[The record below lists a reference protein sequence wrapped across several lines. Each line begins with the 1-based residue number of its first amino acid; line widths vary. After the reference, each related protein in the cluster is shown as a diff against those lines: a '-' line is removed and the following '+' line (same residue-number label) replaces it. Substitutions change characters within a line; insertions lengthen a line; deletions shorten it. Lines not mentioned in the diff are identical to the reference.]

1 MTYSDF
7 TALKQTF
14 AEEED
19 GSATPLAIFFCL
31 IFIVMGGLAVDYHK
45 AVSEYTEMQIAAD
58 TAAHAALYTREF
70 ESAEDSVD
78 MAMQTIGEMLP
89 DIQFGDAIISSDVEF
104 GVWDPDTQ
112 QFTVDSSSKTS
123 VRVWAEMEPS
133 RGNTS
138 RTILLSMIGFDDFT
152 LRTNAVYDTYYPPC
166 FNEGFVA
173 DNVVDIQ
180 SNNSY
185 TDGFCIHS
193 NTYVSINQNNFFE
206 PGTVVSMPDLANLD
220 IPSSGFEKNEG
231 LESALR
237 TGKYRQRLL
246 RRLPEMIQSY
256 YDGSY
261 EYAEMAG
268 ITSDTTPII
277 LSEPVSATAAGGNGN
292 GNGNGSGT
300 TTEPDPTTDP
310 DGDTTDGGGNTAM
323 IPLGTGKKSVT
334 PANFPL
340 ANRIY
345 TTVCSGNGDITF
357 SADTFSD
364 FVLVTNCD
372 IKFANGT
379 ILDGTILATTSTDA
393 KSVSASHVQMG
404 LDDHCSPDSGSIILT
419 MGGFEAASGLAGY
432 GAQILA
438 AGDIQFAAQAD
449 GIEGVSFIAGG
460 RIDGTS
466 NMNMGFC
473 DGYGNQDHLRAPYF
487 RMVN

>member
-1 MTYSDF
+1 MTFSDF

-89 DIQFGDAIISSDVEF
+89 DIQFGDAIIASDVEF

-173 DNVVDIQ
+173 DNIVDIQ

-231 LESALR
+231 LETALR

-261 EYAEMAG
+261 EYAAMAG
-268 ITSDTTPII
+268 ITSDTTVIT
-277 LSEPVSATAAGGNGN
+277 LAEAVTTTTGGKKN
-292 GNGNGSGT
+292 GT
-300 TTEPDPTTDP
+300 TTTT
-310 DGDTTDGGGNTAM
+310 M
-323 IPLGTGKKSVT
+323 VPLGTGKKTLT

-345 TTVCSGNGDITF
+345 STSCSGNGDITF

-372 IKFANGT
+372 IRFANGT
-379 ILDGTILATTSTDA
+379 VLDGTILATTSTEDD
-393 KSVSASHVQMG
+393 SVSASHVQMG
-404 LDDHCSPDSGSIILT
+404 LDDNCSPDSGSIILT
-419 MGGFEAASGLAGY
+419 MGGFQAASGLAGY

-438 AGDIQFAAQAD
+438 GGDIQFAAQAD
-449 GIEGVSFIAGG
+449 GIEGVSFISKG

-473 DGYGNQDHLRAPYF
+473 DGEGNQDHLRAPYF

>member
-1 MTYSDF
+1 MTFSDF

-78 MAMQTIGEMLP
+78 KAMQTIGEMLP
-89 DIQFGDAIISSDVEF
+89 DIQFGDAIIASDVEF

-173 DNVVDIQ
+173 DNIVDIQ

-231 LESALR
+231 LETALR

-261 EYAEMAG
+261 EYAAMAG
-268 ITSDTTPII
+268 ITSDTTVIT
-277 LSEPVSATAAGGNGN
+277 LAEAVTTTTGGKKN
-292 GNGNGSGT
+292 GT
-300 TTEPDPTTDP
+300 TTTT
-310 DGDTTDGGGNTAM
+310 M
-323 IPLGTGKKSVT
+323 VPLGTGKKTLT

-345 TTVCSGNGDITF
+345 STSCSGNGDITF

-372 IKFANGT
+372 IRFANGT
-379 ILDGTILATTSTDA
+379 VLDGTILATTSTEDD
-393 KSVSASHVQMG
+393 SVSASHVQMG
-404 LDDHCSPDSGSIILT
+404 LDDNCSPDSGSIILT
-419 MGGFEAASGLAGY
+419 MGGFQAASGLAGY

-438 AGDIQFAAQAD
+438 GGDIQFAAQAD
-449 GIEGVSFIAGG
+449 GIEGVSFISKG

-473 DGYGNQDHLRAPYF
+473 DGEGNQDHLRAPYF